1 MWFEPPSRYTVC
13 KGPARTTATWGWSC
27 ESARI
32 FPNTL
37 DVVSAHAC
45 ACAQCTADERLKTS
59 FRTQAAVRKEVASA
73 IIKAVVAVKG
83 AEITPD
89 KVVVRFGEA
98 VDGWP
103 LPEGHTHKNVDER
116 PKDK

>member
-1 MWFEPPSRYTVC
+1 M
-13 KGPARTTATWGWSC
+13 
-27 ESARI
+27 
-32 FPNTL
+32 
-37 DVVSAHAC
+37 
-45 ACAQCTADERLKTS
+45 
-59 FRTQAAVRKEVASA
+59 RKEVASA

-103 LPEGHTHKNVDER
+103 LPEGHTHKNVDEP
-116 PKDK
+116 PKEK